1 MARAPATPHPKRR
14 RKLPNMG
21 PGSAKP
27 DHPDR
32 KKELPP
38 QPSLVELLD
47 DQLDE
52 YTVGDWRARNV
63 RLVELLAE
71 LGLYDPHAV
80 PYEAHRLLTDS
91 LIHVLNGAATDPQN
105 AGHVRAQNE
114 NVLHYGLA
122 AKVPKLALTIALE
135 AGMIHDLNKAM
146 GEPLRQDAFAV
157 RDPSGKPL
165 RLMTTMAQIV
175 GLNHLGE
182 RTRTALESATKLNAG
197 ALDAEIA
204 QQIDRTVI
212 HHGIG
217 SSRFIQDL
225 LSGKNPWWG
234 EEFVDPS
241 SQAKKLIHPDQPEN
255 SIESVIHDLADST
268 QQMQGGAA
276 WLMKYPAGFWRASG
290 RSLADMLSSGN
301 VESSTLGSVPLS
313 LRLQI
318 AVESATCED
327 IIIVAEEAKIIDPV
341 RGRALRKAVDEATD
355 SSALWIE
362 DNPSYLADPSGVSVY
377 HDVGRSLGV
386 RPEEA
391 LAKLKRAVAGSP
403 EANELEPLV
412 WESGRRVDLDRA
424 RALAHKI
431 QNTRLD
437 DDRVI

>member
-1 MARAPATPHPKRR
+1 MPARAPSKTESQPQAQ
-14 RKLPNMG
+14 
-21 PGSAKP
+21 
-27 DHPDR
+27 
-32 KKELPP
+32 P
-38 QPSLVELLD
+38 QPSLLELLD

-52 YTVGDWRARNV
+52 YTVGDWRARNL
-63 RLVELLAE
+63 RLTEVLAE
-71 LGLYDPHAV
+71 LNLYDPHAV
-80 PYEAHRLLTDS
+80 PHGAHRMLTDS

-146 GEPLRQDAFAV
+146 GEPLRQDAYAV

-182 RTRTALESATKLNAG
+182 RTRNALEAATRLTEG

-204 QQIDRTVI
+204 KQIDQTVV

-225 LSGKNPWWG
+225 LNGKNPWWG
-234 EEFVDPS
+234 EEFVDPQ
-241 SQAKKLIHPDQPEN
+241 SQVKKLVHPEQPGN
-255 SIESVIHDLADST
+255 TIESVIHDLADST

-290 RSLADMLSSGN
+290 RSLADMMSSGN

-327 IIIVAEEAKIIDPV
+327 IIIVAEEAGIIDML
-341 RGRALRKAVDEATD
+341 RGRELRKAVDEATD

-362 DNPSYLADPSGVSVY
+362 DNPNYLADPNGVSVY

-391 LAKLKRAVAGSP
+391 LAKLKLAIAGSR
-403 EANELEPLV
+403 EANELEALV

-431 QNTRLD
+431 QNTRL
-437 DDRVI
+437 